1 MEREH
6 ELFVNNLQQR
16 ENYERSLSGESSR
29 REYDNLLNKFN
40 LEIRSLK
47 NQHAVDLENQQK
59 KYQEDKIALS
69 NKMSSQYEGMLSDQR
84 SNTEIQLKQ
93 KYV

>member
-47 NQHAVDLENQQK
+47 NQHTVDLENQQK

-93 KYV
+93 KYM

>member
-47 NQHAVDLENQQK
+47 NQHTVDLENQQK